1 MFIVNFNCLANFFFS
16 FLQPCFFT
24 DDDTDEDPT
33 YNINDDAEESQN
45 NEGRPIAF
53 KHLISKKYKL
63 ITYLSNQKFSKTNLT
78 N

>member
-1 MFIVNFNCLANFFFS
+1 MYNINDDAEESQNNE
-16 FLQPCFFT
+16 
-24 DDDTDEDPT
+24 DDTDEDPT
-33 YNINDDAEESQN
+33 YEINDNAEESQN

-63 ITYLSNQKFSKTNLT
+63 ITYLSNQKLSKTNLT